1 MTELKGLGSFDGKTH
16 VLPISVYYEDTDLS
30 GVVYHANYLRF
41 MERGRTEFFRLAGI
55 SRADLE
61 AEEPTAWT
69 LRRVA
74 VDYHRPARLD
84 DQIAGA
90 SRSDRRLRRAAE
102 CAAEGHLRRCA
113 AGGRADRSLHHH
125 VNGKAAPHAQ
135 KRARDSCAFRHL
147 GRNLA
152 IRSAPNFGQSR
163 AGNWQPA
170 SKGFQMTVKQSARR
184 ARCSSL
190 AVALTLSAHAFAQQ
204 QAAPIAAPTGPAAQ
218 TGDLAPP
225 PGVGAPAPAAPTRC
239 GSFSIVSHVPARRH
253 RGEGGDDPAAAGVAV
268 VLDHHLQQAGD
279 AGRPASAR
287 PRSSKSC
294 SGPASRWTSSTS
306 NSPSRNDHPMA
317 AMFIAGLRE
326 WRRAFEG
333 GAPRESQLA
342 GIKDRIEKAMSVTI
356 LRETDGIEKQ
366 LGLLATIGSV
376 SPFVGLFG
384 TVWGIMNSFSA
395 IAARHDTTLA
405 VVAPGIA
412 EALFA
417 TAMGL
422 LAAIPAVIFYNR
434 FVAEIGRYVNS
445 LDAFADEFSAILSRQ
460 LDEKAR

>member
-1 MTELKGLGSFDGKTH
+1 
-16 VLPISVYYEDTDLS
+16 
-30 GVVYHANYLRF
+30 
-41 MERGRTEFFRLAGI
+41 
-55 SRADLE
+55 
-61 AEEPTAWT
+61 
-69 LRRVA
+69 
-74 VDYHRPARLD
+74 
-84 DQIAGA
+84 
-90 SRSDRRLRRAAE
+90 
-102 CAAEGHLRRCA
+102 
-113 AGGRADRSLHHH
+113 
-125 VNGKAAPHAQ
+125 
-135 KRARDSCAFRHL
+135 
-147 GRNLA
+147 
-152 IRSAPNFGQSR
+152 
-163 AGNWQPA
+163 
-170 SKGFQMTVKQSARR
+170 MTVKKTFA
-184 ARCSSL
+184 ALLLVL
-190 AVALTLSAHAFAQQ
+190 AAALVPATQGFAQQ

-225 PGVGAPAPAAPTRC
+225 PGTAAAPAGNDVL
-239 GSFSIVSHVPARRH
+239 GSFSIVSMFMRADIVVKAVMILLLL
-253 RGEGGDDPAAAGVAV
+253 ASLWSWTIIFNKLVAISNLKRKAKKFEKQFWSGQS
-268 VLDHHLQQAGD
+268 LDELYQTFA
-279 AGRPASAR
+279 
-287 PRSSKSC
+287 
-294 SGPASRWTSSTS
+294 
-306 NSPSRNDHPMA
+306 SRNDHPLA

-333 GAPRESQLA
+333 GAPRESQL
-342 GIKDRIEKAMSVTI
+342 GGVKDRIEKAMSVTI
-356 LRETDGIEKQ
+356 LREVDGIEKG